1 MANII
6 NLKEIENRL
15 YFDGTYTPIVC
26 GNSNYYVQ
34 IQFSDEWN
42 RCYFKTAVFV
52 VGEKK
57 KQMKFEGSLLR
68 LPAFPNAP
76 SFEML
81 VYAKDEDAIYSTTAI
96 KIRLEPTPIG
106 NLLDFQFEDW
116 HFLYFLNSNDE
127 SLAYLDSS
135 QLFHWGEA
143 KKVAVKQLLFYF
155 V

>member
-1 MANII
+1 MIFKKDLKIFKIYVRGLVCFENFSVIMVLARGKKMANII

-57 KQMKFEGSLLR
+57 RQMKFEGSLLR

-106 NLLDFQFEDW
+106 NLLDFQFED
-116 HFLYFLNSNDE
+116 
-127 SLAYLDSS
+127 
-135 QLFHWGEA
+135 
-143 KKVAVKQLLFYF
+143 
-155 V
+155 